1 MTTDNNKPHIV
12 PYRVHLIILAFLI
25 IMTLIS
31 VGVTHIYLG
40 TVTVTIALLLATIK
54 GGLVLSYFMHLKFDQ
69 KFYALMVI
77 GVFTLIIAVI
87 VVTFLD
93 YLYR

>member
-12 PYRVHLIILAFLI
+12 PYRVHLTVLAFLI

-40 TVTVTIALLLATIK
+40 AVTVTIALLLATIK
-54 GGLVLSYFMHLKFDQ
+54 SSLVLSYFMHLKFDQ
-69 KFYALMVI
+69 KFFALMVI
-77 GVFTLIIAVI
+77 GVFTLIAVVI
-87 VVTFLD
+87 IVTFLD

>member
-12 PYRVHLIILAFLI
+12 PYKVHLLVLAFLI

-31 VGVTHIYLG
+31 VGVTHINLG
-40 TVTVTIALLLATIK
+40 AITVTVALLLATIK
-54 GGLVLSYFMHLKFDQ
+54 SSLVLGYFMHLKFDQ
-69 KFYALMVI
+69 KFFAIMVT
-77 GVFTLIIAVI
+77 GVFTLIVVVI
-87 VVTFLD
+87 VITFLD